1 MGKKNLAFKT
11 ELNGYKK
18 CEVDERL
25 QKDARR
31 IEVLEAQVA
40 LVDGLKDENQ
50 RLASEVEKYKKCED
64 EVKNVLAVATKK
76 AFDIKT
82 DMKLQYALETE
93 RLKIF
98 KAKWTSAYDELKRKY
113 GFDTDAAIVE
123 SAVTDVSLKIEA
135 ILNKDFGIRLTD
147 DATDAEKQLM
157 EEADRLSISQ
167 DEINK
172 LVEKL
177 KGELKN
183 VS

>member
-1 MGKKNLAFKT
+1 MGKKNLTFKT

-113 GFDTDAAIVE
+113 G
-123 SAVTDVSLKIEA
+123 SVTDVSLKIEA

>member
-1 MGKKNLAFKT
+1 MEKKNLTFKT

-18 CEVDERL
+18 SDVDERL
-25 QKDARR
+25 LKDARR
-31 IEVLEAQVA
+31 IELLEAQIA
-40 LVDGLKDENQ
+40 LVDGLKEENQ
-50 RLASEVEKYKKCED
+50 RLSKEIEKYKENED

-82 DMKLQYALETE
+82 DIKLQYALETE
-93 RLKIF
+93 RLKLF
-98 KAKWTSAYDELKRKY
+98 KAKWTSAYDDLKKKY
-113 GFDTDAAIVE
+113 SFDTDANLVE
-123 SAVTDVSLKIEA
+123 STVTDVSLKIEA
-135 ILNKDFGIRLTD
+135 ILNKDFGIRLVD
-147 DATDAEKQLM
+147 DSTDAEKQLM

>member
-1 MGKKNLAFKT
+1 MLF
-11 ELNGYKK
+11 
-18 CEVDERL
+18 R
-25 QKDARR
+25 
-31 IEVLEAQVA
+31 
-40 LVDGLKDENQ
+40 
-50 RLASEVEKYKKCED
+50 S
-64 EVKNVLAVATKK
+64 
-76 AFDIKT
+76 
-82 DMKLQYALETE
+82 
-93 RLKIF
+93 
-98 KAKWTSAYDELKRKY
+98 
-113 GFDTDAAIVE
+113 DTDAAIVE
-123 SAVTDVSLKIEA
+123 STVTDVSLKIEA

>member
-1 MGKKNLAFKT
+1 M
-11 ELNGYKK
+11 
-18 CEVDERL
+18 
-25 QKDARR
+25 
-31 IEVLEAQVA
+31 
-40 LVDGLKDENQ
+40 
-50 RLASEVEKYKKCED
+50 
-64 EVKNVLAVATKK
+64 
-76 AFDIKT
+76 
-82 DMKLQYALETE
+82 
-93 RLKIF
+93 
-98 KAKWTSAYDELKRKY
+98 
-113 GFDTDAAIVE
+113 
-123 SAVTDVSLKIEA
+123 SLKIEA

>member
-1 MGKKNLAFKT
+1 MGKKNLTFKT

-31 IEVLEAQVA
+31 IEVLE
-40 LVDGLKDENQ
+40 
-50 RLASEVEKYKKCED
+50 ASEVEKYKKCED

-123 SAVTDVSLKIEA
+123 STVTDVSLKIEA